1 MNPLSRKLLK
11 LRLRKLDAL
20 LEKDPFKDRAFVSVV
35 DGPYSWHLE
44 WTDEKEKGT
53 DAYSLTRLPPV
64 QAISCT
70 GDGFSISTQLYC
82 SITRIIHDAE
92 C

>member
-20 LEKDPFKDRAFVSVV
+20 LEKDPLKDRAFVSVI

-44 WTDEKEKGT
+44 WTDEKEK
-53 DAYSLTRLPPV
+53 
-64 QAISCT
+64 
-70 GDGFSISTQLYC
+70 
-82 SITRIIHDAE
+82 RI
-92 C
+92 